1 MSEQDPD
8 DRPDAGMSLVITFVL
23 VLISV
28 FLLIYSTGTHFP
40 YQSAT
45 AQSFANQ
52 GIAAVR
58 PM

>member
-8 DRPDAGMSLVITFVL
+8 DRPDAGMSLIITFVL

-45 AQSFANQ
+45 VPSFAIQ
-52 GIAAVR
+52 GIAAVP

>member
-8 DRPDAGMSLVITFVL
+8 DRPDAGMSLIITFVL

-45 AQSFANQ
+45 AQSFAKTK
-52 GIAAVR
+52 
-58 PM
+58 